1 MAPHWFGWLVVPL
14 LFDGV
19 DRTLDPVK
27 LARFPLR
34 VGTLMVAMFLVVSR
48 GCPGS

>member
-1 MAPHWFGWLVVPL
+1 VPL

-19 DRTLDPVK
+19 DRTLDPPK

-34 VGTLMVAMFLVVSR
+34 AGQLMLAMFLVGATWVPAS
-48 GCPGS
+48 